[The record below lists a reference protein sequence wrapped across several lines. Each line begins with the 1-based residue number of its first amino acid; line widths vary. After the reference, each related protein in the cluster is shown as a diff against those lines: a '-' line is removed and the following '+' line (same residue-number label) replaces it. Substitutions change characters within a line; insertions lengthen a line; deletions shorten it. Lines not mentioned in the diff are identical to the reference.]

1 MFSSLEY
8 TFHLLFYIEGIGKES
23 MKVTYKKCYFTSAT
37 NKQVYVIVRLT
48 GDIPKLT
55 KNKTLHFLL

>member
-1 MFSSLEY
+1 
-8 TFHLLFYIEGIGKES
+8 
-23 MKVTYKKCYFTSAT
+23 MKVTYKKCYFISVT

-55 KNKTLHFLL
+55 KNETLHFLL